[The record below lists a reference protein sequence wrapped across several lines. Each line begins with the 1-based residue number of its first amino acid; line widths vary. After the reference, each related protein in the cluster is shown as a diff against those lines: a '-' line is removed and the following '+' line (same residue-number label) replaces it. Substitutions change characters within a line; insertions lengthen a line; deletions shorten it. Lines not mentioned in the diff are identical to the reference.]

1 MINLIDEEKIKMDI
15 ESLKDK
21 DVDLIVIFI
30 HWGGHEYHKEPSE
43 YQISLGNK
51 MVEWGGANII
61 LGSHP
66 PHVIQ
71 KSEII
76 EYKGKENFIIYSMGN
91 FYQIKGSQQWEIPIL
106 KMGGLWLK

>member
-1 MINLIDEEKIKMDI
+1 
-15 ESLKDK
+15 
-21 DVDLIVIFI
+21 
-30 HWGGHEYHKEPSE
+30 
-43 YQISLGNK
+43 
-51 MVEWGGANII
+51 MVEWGANII
-61 LGSHP
+61 LGSH

-91 FYQIKGSQQWEIPIL
+91 FFYQIKGSQQWEIPIL